1 MFFLWFLCLRIFGQK
16 LEWKRAGNVSIN
28 WLNSAG
34 KAFVCQVVIGK
45 SKSRKLKIMTY
56 PVLSFS
62 VGLVWVVY
70 AQPLVSSLI
79 QLALFLDVFL
89 PLVSLPSTFSIL
101 WLYEFQLHYTVGPVK
116 NHPKTKNS
124 FIYRSHV
131 PKSHSELKA
140 THWVCLR
147 QKKTLRV
154 AIL

>member
-1 MFFLWFLCLRIFGQK
+1 
-16 LEWKRAGNVSIN
+16 
-28 WLNSAG
+28 
-34 KAFVCQVVIGK
+34 
-45 SKSRKLKIMTY
+45 MTY

-116 NHPKTKNS
+116 NHPKTKDDL
-124 FIYRSHV
+124 IYRSR
-131 PKSHSELKA
+131 SELTA
-140 THWVCLR
+140 TLNLEVETFYYR
-147 QKKTLRV
+147 K
-154 AIL
+154 I